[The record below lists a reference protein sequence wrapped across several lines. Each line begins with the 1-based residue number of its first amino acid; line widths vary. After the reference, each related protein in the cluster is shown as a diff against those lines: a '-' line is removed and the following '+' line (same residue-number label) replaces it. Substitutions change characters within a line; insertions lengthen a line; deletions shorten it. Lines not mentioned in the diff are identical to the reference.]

1 MKYIRK
7 FTELSLKDLPE
18 VGGKNASLGE
28 MFNQLSAQG
37 IVVPKGFA
45 VTATAFKD
53 YLEHNHF
60 EKQLSDLMNG
70 LDTTSFDN
78 LAQTGKAARELLMS
92 GKFPPTLNAEI
103 TASYENMFEG
113 TREVAI
119 RSSATAE
126 DLPEASFAGQHE
138 SYLNI
143 RGSYPVLSAV
153 KKCFASL
160 YTDRAIKYR
169 HDNGFD
175 HAKVFLSAGI
185 QEMVRSDLGCS
196 GVGFTL
202 EPESGFRNVVHI
214 AGVWGLGE
222 NIVQGGTSPD
232 EFLVYKPA
240 LNKAPRAIL
249 QRKLGS
255 KQLTMV
261 YSDFSA
267 TGPGIRNIK
276 TPEEKAKAF
285 VLSDQ
290 EVEKLAGWSVAIE
303 SHYGKAMDFEWAKD
317 GNTQQLFILQARP
330 ETVHQRSENLKL
342 EQYHLK
348 GNGPVL
354 AEGLAIGKRI
364 TAGRARVLLTPSDAH
379 LLEKGDILVTGNTSP
394 DWDPVLRKVAGVV
407 TDQGGRTSHAAIVA
421 RELGAVAIVGTQ
433 HATEVIRDGDLIT
446 LSCAQGKTGYVY
458 SGKLEWT
465 VTEADLSGITVPE
478 RPAPQ
483 LIIAEPERAF
493 EYSFL
498 PAAGVGLLRLEF
510 MISNYIRLHPMAAAH
525 PERIVSDTE
534 RQLVMSLREQYV
546 TPAAYFAAKLAEG
559 IAMITAAFSPRPVI
573 VRLSDFKS
581 NEYAGL
587 IGGSCFE
594 LKEDNPMIGFRGA
607 SRYYHERYK
616 DAFAL
621 ECQAIKYVRETLG
634 LTNLKV
640 MVPFCRS
647 VEEGEKVIEAMEA
660 NGLVQGESGLEVLVM
675 AELPV
680 NVLLA
685 DQFAAVFDGFSIGS
699 NDLTQLALGVDRD
712 STLVSALFNE
722 QNPAILNMIETM
734 IRKAKAAGKPCG
746 LCGQA
751 ASDSETF
758 TKKLVEWGID
768 SISFNPDA
776 LLTGIGQINE
786 ALADLQVKKN
796 NPKYENAER

>member
-7 FTELSLKDLPE
+7 FNELSLKDLAE

-28 MFNQLSAQG
+28 LFNRLSAQG
-37 IVVPKGFA
+37 IKVPKGFA

-53 YLEHNHF
+53 YLEYNHF
-60 EKQLSDLMNG
+60 EKQLTDIMAG
-70 LDTTSFDN
+70 LDTATFGN
-78 LAQTGKAARELLMS
+78 LQQTGQSARALLMS
-92 GKFPPTLNAEI
+92 GKFPSTLNAEI
-103 TASYENMFEG
+103 TAAYEDMFEG
-113 TREVAI
+113 GAKEVAI

-143 RGSYPVLSAV
+143 RGGYPVLSAV

-169 HDNGFD
+169 YDNGFD
-175 HAKVFLSAGI
+175 HTKVFLSVGI
-185 QEMVRSDLGCS
+185 QEMIRSDLGCS

-222 NIVQGGTSPD
+222 NIVQGGANPD

-240 LNKAPRAIL
+240 LNKAPSAII
-249 QRKLGS
+249 QKKLGS
-255 KQLTMV
+255 KELMMV
-261 YSDFSA
+261 YSEISA
-267 TGPGIRNIK
+267 TGSGVWNKK
-276 TPEEKAKAF
+276 TPEVKASAF

-303 SHYGKAMDFEWAKD
+303 DHYGKAIDFEWAKD
-317 GNTQQLFILQARP
+317 GNTQQLFIIQARP
-330 ETVHQRSENLKL
+330 ETVHQRSGELKL
-342 EQYHLK
+342 ELYRLK
-348 GNGPVL
+348 GAGSIL
-354 AEGLAIGKRI
+354 TTGLAIGKRI
-364 TAGRARVLLTPSDAH
+364 TAGRARVLSNPSDAH
-379 LLEKGDILVTGNTSP
+379 LLEKGDILITNTTSP

-433 HATEVIRDGDLIT
+433 NGTQVIRDGDLVT
-446 LSCAQGKTGYVY
+446 LSCAEGKMGYVY

-465 VTEADLSGITVPE
+465 VSEADLSGITIPE
-478 RPAPQ
+478 HPLPQ
-483 LIIAEPERAF
+483 LIIAEPEKAF

-525 PERIVSDTE
+525 PEKIISGKE
-534 RQLVMSLREQYV
+534 RQLVMSLCEHYV
-546 TPAAYFAAKLAEG
+546 TPAAYFTAKLAEG
-559 IAMITAAFSPRPVI
+559 IAMIAAAFAPRPVI

-587 IGGSCFE
+587 TGGSSFE

-607 SRYYHERYK
+607 SRYCHERYK

-621 ECQAIKYVRETLG
+621 ECAAIKYVREMLG

-647 VEEGEKVIEAMEA
+647 VEEGKKVIEAMRA
-660 NGLVQGESGLEVLVM
+660 NGLVQGESGLEILVM

-685 DQFAAVFDGFSIGS
+685 EQFAAVFDGFSIGS
-699 NDLTQLALGVDRD
+699 NDLTQMTLGVDRD
-712 STLVSALFNE
+712 SALVSDLFNE
-722 QNPAILNMIETM
+722 QNPATLQMIEMM
-734 IRKAKAAGKPCG
+734 IRKAQTAGKPCG

-758 TKKLVEWGID
+758 TRNLVEWGID

-776 LLTGIGQINE
+776 LLAGIHQINDARE
-786 ALADLQVKKN
+786 SNQTNKKN
-796 NPKYENAER
+796 PEYENA